1 MFQLTHKK
9 EPARTRL
16 TALRIKVVTRAFAW
30 PQALSQVLE
39 WNQFLFFGPEDC
51 EPSAEPEVFGKRG
64 VKVEPEDSGKGGV
77 EWK

>member
-16 TALRIKVVTRAFAW
+16 TAPKAKVVTRAFAQ

-39 WNQFLFFGPEDC
+39 WNQFLSLGPEDC
-51 EPSAEPEVFGKRG
+51 EPSAEPEDFGK
-64 VKVEPEDSGKGGV
+64 
-77 EWK
+77 